1 MYSFLISF
9 FNDLDKFSKIKA
21 QKEEKTNQCGTASE
35 LYSDFL
41 ETFFQILNK
50 ESWEINMTLL
60 TL

>member
-21 QKEEKTNQCGTASE
+21 QKEEKTNEYDTASE

-50 ESWEINMTLL
+50 ENWEINMTLL